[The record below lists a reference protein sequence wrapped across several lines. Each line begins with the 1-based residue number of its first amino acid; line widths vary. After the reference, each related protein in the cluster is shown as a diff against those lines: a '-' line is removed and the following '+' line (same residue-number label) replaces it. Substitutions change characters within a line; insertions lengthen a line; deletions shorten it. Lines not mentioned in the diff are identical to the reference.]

1 MILTEM
7 QYASLVIS
15 LSTLGQTDLAGN
27 DPEGLRTLEYLLEE
41 AAKNVAIAIVA
52 NGCAA
57 EQARLIAALGPGP
70 GKETTE

>member
-27 DPEGLRTLEYLLEE
+27 DREGLRTLEYLLEQ
-41 AAKNVAIAIVA
+41 AHANV
-52 NGCAA
+52 
-57 EQARLIAALGPGP
+57 RRALGEDHHTYAELVAMHA
-70 GKETTE
+70 GKHEG